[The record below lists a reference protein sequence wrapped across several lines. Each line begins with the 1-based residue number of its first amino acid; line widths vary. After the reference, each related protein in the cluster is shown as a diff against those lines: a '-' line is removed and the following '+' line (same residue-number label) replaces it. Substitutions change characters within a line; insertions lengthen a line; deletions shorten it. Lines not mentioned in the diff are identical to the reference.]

1 MANETLTVGVIQT
14 SLDANAAWQSLDDV
28 GGDWTKCVQMSELEE
43 RRAKKEIRHFLASFK
58 GVENHADI
66 VLLPELSVP
75 IGYERRLSSIAEE
88 MQTII
93 IAGLDYQI
101 EKEVLE
107 PTVSNEAVII
117 VPRKLNG
124 EKILRQTETR
134 RIGKTYP
141 APAEK
146 LKLYNIGKDS
156 KIFSERPV
164 NFRPHPTIWLFD
176 SGMLGKFAV
185 AVCYD
190 FLDLDRIALYRNKIQ
205 TLFILAYN
213 RDTNSFDHVAESIS
227 RTVFCNVVVCN
238 CGHFGGSIAICPFR
252 EPYKRTVYHH
262 SGQELTNAQLI
273 QLPLKSLIDH
283 QLSGNN
289 TKEYKS
295 LPPGF
300 TTPLALDVRSE
311 SIPHSKRK
319 CGK

>member
-1 MANETLTVGVIQT
+1 MANKTLTVGVIQT
-14 SLDANAAWQSLDDV
+14 SLDANAAWRSLDDV
-28 GGDWTKCVQMSELEE
+28 GGDWTKCVRMSELEE
-43 RRAKKEIRHFLASFK
+43 KRAIKEIRHFLASFN
-58 GVENHADI
+58 GMENHADI

-75 IGYERRLSSIAEE
+75 IGYERRLRSIAEE
-88 MQTII
+88 MQTVI

-101 EKEVLE
+101 EKGISE

-117 VPRKLNG
+117 VPRYLNG
-124 EKILRQTETR
+124 EQILRQTEMR

-141 APAEK
+141 APAES
-146 LKLYNIGKDS
+146 LKLNNIGKDS
-156 KIFSERPV
+156 KKFSPSPV

-190 FLDLDRIALYRNKIQ
+190 FLDLDRITLYRNKIQ

-227 RTVFCNVVVCN
+227 RTVFCNVIVCN
-238 CGHFGGSIAICPFR
+238 CGHFGGSIAICPFK
-252 EPYKRTVYHH
+252 EPYKRTVYQH

-300 TTPLALDVRSE
+300 ISHLALGICRAT
-311 SIPHSKRK
+311 IPLSKK
-319 CGK
+319 NQG